1 MPGWEGG
8 AGGGQG
14 GEGRGGE
21 KRGGEGA
28 GLRCRAAQSRPEAGG
43 GELRSGA
50 GAAARRA
57 LRRRRRP
64 REASRVSGEGT
75 GPGYRAFPVGEQ
87 VLDVGSWGSA
97 GRREVSASAV

>member
-1 MPGWEGG
+1 MGRRGG
-8 AGGGQG
+8 RRAGR
-14 GEGRGGE
+14 GEG
-21 KRGGEGA
+21 RGGEGA
-28 GLRCRAAQSRPEAGG
+28 GLRCRAAQSGPEAGG

-75 GPGYRAFPVGEQ
+75 GPGYRAFLVGEQ
-87 VLDVGSWGSA
+87 VLDAGSWGSA
-97 GRREVSASAV
+97 GRREVSVSAV